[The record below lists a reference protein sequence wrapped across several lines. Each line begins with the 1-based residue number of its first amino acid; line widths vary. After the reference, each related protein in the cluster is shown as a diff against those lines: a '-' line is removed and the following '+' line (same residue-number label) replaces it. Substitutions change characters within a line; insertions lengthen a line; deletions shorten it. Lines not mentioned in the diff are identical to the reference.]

1 MKLRASLKR
10 KTVHVFR
17 QKVIDSVGA
26 RRTCWSETD
35 VYSSALTNNMPPKAK
50 VEYLTIDT
58 LKLIWEND
66 FLPSIKN
73 EFQSQLESVRG
84 EIKTLSKK
92 CIDIE
97 KSQNFMSREFENF
110 KESLQ
115 TTKNMLPKPFNR

>member
-1 MKLRASLKR
+1 M
-10 KTVHVFR
+10 
-17 QKVIDSVGA
+17 
-26 RRTCWSETD
+26 
-35 VYSSALTNNMPPKAK
+35 YSSALTNNMPPKAK

-97 KSQNFMSREFENF
+97 KSLIIVSSANI
-110 KESLQ
+110 LGIA
-115 TTKNMLPKPFNR
+115 

>member
-1 MKLRASLKR
+1 
-10 KTVHVFR
+10 
-17 QKVIDSVGA
+17 
-26 RRTCWSETD
+26 
-35 VYSSALTNNMPPKAK
+35 MPPK

-115 TTKNMLPKPFNR
+115 TTKKHATKAVQSIKKLEVRLEAAEKAIYDQQVLTDSLQQ